1 MTQEKT
7 IFVCFDGEQV
17 TEPTLMGK
25 LVGTRVRGKEL
36 FSFEFDEQWLQ
47 NKAVRS
53 FDPDLQLFRG
63 RQYAPQGKDNFGLFL
78 DSTPDRWGRM
88 LLDRREMVRAREEG
102 TVPKPLCETDYLL
115 GVFDESRMGALRFKL
130 SEDGV
135 FLDNDVSLS
144 SPPWTSLRDLEY
156 ASLQLEQDEEIR
168 ESKWLRMLI
177 QPGSSLGGARPKPTC
192 WTRTITH
199 G

>member
-7 IFVCFDGEQV
+7 IFVYFDGEQV

-36 FSFEFDEQWLQ
+36 FSFEFDDLWLQ

-88 LLDRREMVRAREEG
+88 LLAELE
-102 TVPKPLCETDYLL
+102 
-115 GVFDESRMGALRFKL
+115 
-130 SEDGV
+130 
-135 FLDNDVSLS
+135 FLAVNS
-144 SPPWTSLRDLEY
+144 
-156 ASLQLEQDEEIR
+156 
-168 ESKWLRMLI
+168 
-177 QPGSSLGGARPKPTC
+177 
-192 WTRTITH
+192 
-199 G
+199 